1 MNPSIANGLAAALLF
16 ARGRPEGLALLGN
29 DMGTALAS
37 FRAALICL
45 PLFLVMRLMAWAM
58 RGVPEAGLLLGL
70 VTELIGYVLSW
81 TVFALVSKSLA
92 EQAQRGENWPQFIA
106 AWNWA
111 NVVQYALLMAL
122 ALPAAL
128 GMPTWLVSVLGLG
141 ALGYAIWLE
150 WFVVRTALMVG
161 GGTAAMFVVTDLML
175 GLFIGGIS
183 SRIMAP

>member
-1 MNPSIANGLAAALLF
+1 
-16 ARGRPEGLALLGN
+16 
-29 DMGTALAS
+29 
-37 FRAALICL
+37 
-45 PLFLVMRLMAWAM
+45 
-58 RGVPEAGLLLGL
+58 
-70 VTELIGYVLSW
+70 VLSW
-81 TVFALVSKSLA
+81 TAFALVSKYLA

-111 NVVQYALLMAL
+111 NVVQYSLLLAL

-128 GMPTWLVSVLGLG
+128 GLPTWLASVLGLA
-141 ALGYAIWLE
+141 ALGYAVWLE
-150 WFVVRTALMVG
+150 WFVIRTALVVG